1 MQLLFPSLS
10 VGFVTETSSSDFNI
24 DGLVLSC
31 CILPRQMPQIVHKD
45 DNSHGSL
52 WLIFVTSIK
61 FTFRAKEDG
70 CIVFIGR
77 HTGCQSGTAL
87 LEFVSSSKA
96 LARLVLC
103 AVFLVS
109 THYNSSSVFAVQFFY
124 NMVGCHVSST
134 LEVVVFQQWRDL
146 VN

>member
-1 MQLLFPSLS
+1 
-10 VGFVTETSSSDFNI
+10 
-24 DGLVLSC
+24 
-31 CILPRQMPQIVHKD
+31 MPQIVHKD

-52 WLIFVTSIK
+52 WLIFVTSVK

-96 LARLVLC
+96 LVRLVLC

-109 THYNSSSVFAVQFFY
+109 THNSSSVFAVQFFTTWFAVMCPPSWRWWY
-124 NMVGCHVSST
+124 SSS
-134 LEVVVFQQWRDL
+134 EGI
-146 VN
+146 